1 MMITFYQNVD
11 MRSRTAMTQ
20 FLQNHF
26 RYFTMNS
33 WNKSKS
39 YACNLKIY
47 NLGLESNI
55 TDKLY
60 DMIQTEEF
68 FDEINELLSEFGRAH
83 NYSWQAKMNGRSGGY
98 LVLYQGTAS
107 LSDYRSYCTNCG
119 QRNYSSI
126 QEDGNVCGVC
136 GQHTRVDYIEPPIC
150 ISVYPGRGTD
160 DYEDFEAW
168 DMYELR
174 ERVKLVQEFDK
185 LADRIVAKATEL
197 AKNYVVKD
205 EEYYI
210 PQTRK
215 VMVAV

>member
-119 QRNYSSI
+119 QRNYRSI

-136 GQHTRVDYIEPPIC
+136 GQHTRFDYIEPPIC

>member
-47 NLGLESNI
+47 NHGLESNI

-119 QRNYSSI
+119 QRNYRSI

-136 GQHTRVDYIEPPIC
+136 GQHTRFDYIEPPIC

>member
-1 MMITFYQNVD
+1 MMITFYLNVD
-11 MRSRTAMTQ
+11 MRSQTAMTQ

-60 DMIQTEEF
+60 DLIQTEEF
-68 FDEINELLSEFGRAH
+68 FDEINTLLSEFDRAH
-83 NYSWQAKMNGRSGGY
+83 NYRWQAKMNGRSGGY
-98 LVLYQGTAS
+98 LVLYQGTVS
-107 LSDYRSYCTNCG
+107 PSEYR
-119 QRNYSSI
+119 I
-126 QEDGNVCGVC
+126 L
-136 GQHTRVDYIEPPIC
+136 
-150 ISVYPGRGTD
+150 VYPGRGTD

-197 AKNYVVKD
+197 AKNYVIKA